1 MTDFE
6 LYALIQSDPQ
16 ALAAYNASDDDACA
30 ARCTA
35 IAPQITQTVAANR
48 LRLLL
53 AQRGRLAP
61 IKRVADNTAA
71 SEPPYDA
78 CATLMTLLD
87 AGDTINLA
95 DPSVSQ
101 ASAVLVSS
109 NLLDADDVAAITAL
123 AYAQQTITQQQV
135 GSAREWH
142 RVTGGAANGVT

>member
-1 MTDFE
+1 MTDAE
-6 LYALIQSDPQ
+6 LYALIQSDTQ

-30 ARCTA
+30 ARCSA
-35 IAPQITQTVAANR
+35 IAPQITQPVAANR

-53 AQRGRLAP
+53 AQRGRLAA

-71 SEPPYDA
+71 PEPPYDS

-87 AGDTINLA
+87 AEDAINLA
-95 DPSVSQ
+95 DPSVSE

-135 GSAREWH
+135 GAAREWH